1 MSWEAVIGL
10 EIHVQLATAS
20 KIFSPCPVGDAE
32 APNVNIDPVSTGQ
45 PGVLPVLNE
54 RAVELAIRTALALNC
69 TVHAESIFARKHYFY
84 PDLPKGYQI
93 SQYDRPYAE
102 HGWLDIDVDGE
113 TKRIGITRIHMEE
126 DAGKTVHADGHSY
139 VDFNRA
145 GSPLVE
151 IVTDPDVRSAREA
164 ATFMREVHAIVRAIG
179 SSDGDLEKGNFRC
192 DANVSVRRRGDDK
205 LGTRTELKNIN
216 SFRFIERAVQ
226 YEIDRQIA
234 LIESGQSI
242 VQQTRLWDADRQRTY
257 AMRDKEEAHDYR
269 YFPDPDLPPLVVAP
283 ERIEQI
289 RTELPELP
297 QARRARFRE
306 AYELSSDDALTLT
319 GSVAISDFFEA
330 TISAGA
336 APRAAANWTINE
348 VLAVT
353 DDPANCAVTPAR
365 LASLLALVDK
375 GTISGKIAK
384 TVFQKMLE
392 DQRHPEEIVEAEGL
406 VQISDSG
413 ALSAAVQKVID
424 ANPDEV
430 ARYRGGEKKLLGFFM
445 GQVMRE
451 TQGKAN
457 PQQVQQLLRE
467 ALDNA

>member
-1 MSWEAVIGL
+1 
-10 EIHVQLATAS
+10 
-20 KIFSPCPVGDAE
+20 
-32 APNVNIDPVSTGQ
+32 
-45 PGVLPVLNE
+45 
-54 RAVELAIRTALALNC
+54 
-69 TVHAESIFARKHYFY
+69 
-84 PDLPKGYQI
+84 
-93 SQYDRPYAE
+93 
-102 HGWLDIDVDGE
+102 
-113 TKRIGITRIHMEE
+113 
-126 DAGKTVHADGHSY
+126 
-139 VDFNRA
+139 
-145 GSPLVE
+145 
-151 IVTDPDVRSAREA
+151 
-164 ATFMREVHAIVRAIG
+164 MREVHAIVRAIG

-319 GSVAISDFFEA
+319 GSVAISDYFEA

-353 DDPANCAVTPAR
+353 DDPANCAVTPTR